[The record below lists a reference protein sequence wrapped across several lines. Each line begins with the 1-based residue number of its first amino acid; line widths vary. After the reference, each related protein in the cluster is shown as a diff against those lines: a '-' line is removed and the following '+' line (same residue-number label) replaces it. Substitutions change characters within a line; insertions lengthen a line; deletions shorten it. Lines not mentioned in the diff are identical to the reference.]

1 MGNLKREYEKKW
13 VRKVWAFSAKDL
25 AYSTATTNNV
35 YH

>member
-1 MGNLKREYEKKW
+1 MGNLKRGKEKKW
-13 VRKVWAFSAKDL
+13 VRKAWAFSANVL